1 MLIILTILLALAII
15 IVVVRAAWSYH
26 ATRLANANTRARE
39 AQSAARIL
47 ADHIEQM
54 VTHRDSAIY
63 ARDFYRAALT
73 DIINCTDSTDPAGQ
87 IARRFISFEKT
98 GEGEAR

>member
-15 IVVVRAAWSYH
+15 IVVGRAAWSYH
-26 ATRLANANTRARE
+26 STRLAAVTTRARE
-39 AQSAARIL
+39 ARSAARIL
-47 ADHIEQM
+47 ADHIQQM
-54 VTHRDSAIY
+54 ISERDSAIY

-87 IARRFISFEKT
+87 IARRFITYSDEHKSET
-98 GEGEAR
+98 

>member
-1 MLIILTILLALAII
+1 MLIILTILLAVAII
-15 IVVVRAAWSYH
+15 ITIARFAWTYH
-26 ATRLANANTRARE
+26 TTRLAAATTRARE

-87 IARRFISFEKT
+87 IARRFITYDDQHKT
-98 GEGEAR
+98 ET